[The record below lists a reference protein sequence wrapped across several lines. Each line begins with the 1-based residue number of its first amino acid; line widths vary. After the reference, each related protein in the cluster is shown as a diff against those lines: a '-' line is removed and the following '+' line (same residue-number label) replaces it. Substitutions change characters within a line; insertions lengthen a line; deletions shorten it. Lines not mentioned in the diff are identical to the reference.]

1 VVSGGAFLVEYPSA
15 ARIGLIDRRG
25 NRHAVES
32 WVTWDGIAQETAAIS
47 DEGQSRVTVMAAGRG
62 MRGGRKLGRGKETGT
77 REGNSD
83 AISIDGNPLLRRPSK
98 LIASWFPT

>member
-1 VVSGGAFLVEYPSA
+1 MVSGGAFLVEYPSA

-47 DEGQSRVTVMAAGRG
+47 DGYRTEHEAATRKVRRRVSRPAGRL
-62 MRGGRKLGRGKETGT
+62 KAL
-77 REGNSD
+77 
-83 AISIDGNPLLRRPSK
+83 ALY
-98 LIASWFPT
+98 A